1 MRLPRPDAAD
11 LEAAIDAATEGD
23 PASAAVVKRLAADE
37 SLAALGAGSFLD
49 AARHAAERNAISPAS
64 EEELERELRA
74 AYIEP
79 QLREEDD

>member
-1 MRLPRPDAAD
+1 M
-11 LEAAIDAATEGD
+11 
-23 PASAAVVKRLAADE
+23 VKRLLADE
-37 SLAALGAGSFLD
+37 DLAGLGAGSFLD

-79 QLREEDD
+79 QLHTADDD